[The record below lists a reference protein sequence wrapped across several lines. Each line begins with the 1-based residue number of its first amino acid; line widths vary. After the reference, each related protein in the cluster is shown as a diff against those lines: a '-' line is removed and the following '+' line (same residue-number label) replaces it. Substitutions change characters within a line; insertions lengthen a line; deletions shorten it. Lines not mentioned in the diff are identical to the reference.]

1 MREKRG
7 GSEKRE
13 GGSAWWFTLIED
25 DSCDV
30 QRLDAARPVCPGP
43 GRQMWGPLFLLQ
55 GLKGAVRRLRN
66 GLSVQGG
73 GGKGLLLVWCPPFL
87 SLISHL
93 LCLDYYFGKDHGR
106 KGALTCAHHLLL
118 GSARWLTVCF
128 CCILMYVC
136 VVSVLP
142 QCNTCPPL

>member
-1 MREKRG
+1 MACLSRG
-7 GSEKRE
+7 VE
-13 GGSAWWFTLIED
+13 GRGCFGVM
-25 DSCDV
+25 SCFS
-30 QRLDAARPVCPGP
+30 LP
-43 GRQMWGPLFLLQ
+43 
-55 GLKGAVRRLRN
+55 
-66 GLSVQGG
+66 
-73 GGKGLLLVWCPPFL
+73 
-87 SLISHL
+87 LISHL

-106 KGALTCAHHLLL
+106 KGALTCAHHLLI